1 MALTIVYVLRQE
13 RYYKETRLWNSN
25 LPQPRRVYALRTQI
39 PMLQYKYVFN
49 VFWQAREKVTPVVND
64 VNALLLKRE
73 YGLIQ
78 RTRSYPAGIIQLLLL
93 RNI

>member
-13 RYYKETRLWNSN
+13 RYYKETRLWSST

-49 VFWQAREKVTPVVND
+49 VF
-64 VNALLLKRE
+64 
-73 YGLIQ
+73 
-78 RTRSYPAGIIQLLLL
+78 
-93 RNI
+93 

>member
-49 VFWQAREKVTPVVND
+49 VF
-64 VNALLLKRE
+64 
-73 YGLIQ
+73 
-78 RTRSYPAGIIQLLLL
+78 
-93 RNI
+93 